1 MLVKQLSVFLENR
14 PGQLAAFTKMLAENQ
29 VDLQALSIAETQD
42 YGVLR
47 IIADKP
53 EETAALLNAQ
63 GWPST
68 VTEVLAVTVPDEPGS
83 LTRLLSILAENEIS
97 LAYCYAFFERSGN
110 AARIV
115 LRVAD
120 NAKAVKLLNAAGIE
134 C

>member
-1 MLVKQLSVFLENR
+1 MIVKQLSVFLENR
-14 PGQLAAFTKMLAENQ
+14 PGQLAAFTKMLAENH

-47 IIADKP
+47 IIVDKP
-53 EETAALLNAQ
+53 EETADLLNGQ

-83 LTRLLSILAENEIS
+83 LTHLLSILAENEIS
-97 LAYCYAFFERSGN
+97 LTYCYAFFERSGN

-120 NAKAVKLLNAAGIE
+120 NEKAAALLNAAGIE

>member
-14 PGQLAAFTKMLAENQ
+14 PGQLAAFTKMLAENH

-120 NAKAVKLLNAAGIE
+120 NERAGRLLNAAGIE